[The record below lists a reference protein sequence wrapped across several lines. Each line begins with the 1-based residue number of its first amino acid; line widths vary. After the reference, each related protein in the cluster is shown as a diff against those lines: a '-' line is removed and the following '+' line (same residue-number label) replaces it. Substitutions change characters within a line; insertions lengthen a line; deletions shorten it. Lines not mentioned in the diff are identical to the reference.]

1 MATAV
6 DIEILRGVRAPSHG
20 LLADAGRAARR
31 NPVGTLAGMFCLLL
45 VLLAIV
51 GPAIAPHPADQTGF
65 PRLQPPSAT
74 HPFGTDNLFRDMFS
88 RIIVGARNSLGVG
101 FASVAVGTL
110 LGVLLGVTSGY
121 FGRWWD
127 ALTGR
132 GVDVLLA
139 FPAIVFII
147 FFLSI
152 FQPSFPTIC
161 VAIGLIL
168 TPGTT
173 RIVRSATLGVRHQQ
187 YIEAAV
193 AVGARPLRIM
203 RSHVLPNVTAP
214 IIVIVSV
221 QIGIAI
227 LAEATISFLGLG
239 ISSANNP
246 SWGRMLQETRPV
258 WQAAW
263 WTAVIPGV
271 AISLAV
277 VSFNIFGD
285 ALRDALDPRLRG
297 TR

>member
-1 MATAV
+1 AFVFT
-6 DIEILRGVRAPSHG
+6 
-20 LLADAGRAARR
+20 
-31 NPVGTLAGMFCLLL
+31 
-45 VLLAIV
+45 
-51 GPAIAPHPADQTGF
+51 
-65 PRLQPPSAT
+65 
-74 HPFGTDNLFRDMFS
+74 
-88 RIIVGARNSLGVG
+88 II
-101 FASVAVGTL
+101 
-110 LGVLLGVTSGY
+110 Y
-121 FGRWWD
+121 
-127 ALTGR
+127 
-132 GVDVLLA
+132 
-139 FPAIVFII
+139 
-147 FFLSI
+147 LSI
-152 FQPSFPTIC
+152 FQPSLPTIIM
-161 VAIGLIL
+161 AIGLIL

-214 IIVIVSV
+214 IIVVVSV

-227 LAEATISFLGLG
+227 LVEATISFLGLG

-263 WTAVIPGV
+263 WTAVVPGV
-271 AISLAV
+271 AISIAV